1 MVTATVNPEKRYTL
15 SDVFDSKRIQSAS
28 LSPNG
33 KFIIVSYQETYPGGK
48 QSSFTQIL
56 DKATGSVL
64 VENGQSL
71 RWMPKSNLA
80 YYTRKGMKGTELVTL
95 DPTSKKENILACQL
109 PEGSFSFGP
118 TEDYLLFSIREKG
131 PQERKE
137 IQEILV
143 PDDANRDGE
152 TVCLSINMTCEP
164 DCSNGS
170 PMDILL
176 LTSTMYLKTAT
187 ICYSVVGNRI

>member
-1 MVTATVNPEKRYTL
+1 MVTTTINPEKRYTL
-15 SDVFDSKRIQSAS
+15 SDVFDGKRIQSAS

-80 YYTRKGMKGTELVTL
+80 YYTRKMKGTELVTL

-109 PEGSFSFGP
+109 PEVLSVSDLPRTIYYSPYGRK
-118 TEDYLLFSIREKG
+118 DRKNEK
-131 PQERKE
+131 RSKRYWCRM
-137 IQEILV
+137 I
-143 PDDANRDGE
+143 ANRDGE
-152 TVCLSINMTCEP
+152 TVCLIHNMTCEP

-176 LTSTMYLKTAT
+176 LTSTIYLKTAT
-187 ICYSVVGNRI
+187 ICYSVAGNRI

>member
-1 MVTATVNPEKRYTL
+1 MCIRDRRYTL

-95 DPTSKKENILACQL
+95 DPVSYTHLDVYKRQVL
-109 PEGSFSFGP
+109 
-118 TEDYLLFSIREKG
+118 
-131 PQERKE
+131 
-137 IQEILV
+137 
-143 PDDANRDGE
+143 
-152 TVCLSINMTCEP
+152 
-164 DCSNGS
+164 
-170 PMDILL
+170 
-176 LTSTMYLKTAT
+176 
-187 ICYSVVGNRI
+187 

>member
-1 MVTATVNPEKRYTL
+1 MKGNILRIKASFNPEKDAVVTATVNPEKRYTL
-15 SDVFDSKRIQSAS
+15 SDVFDGKRVQSAS

-80 YYTRKGMKGTELVTL
+80 LTAASFRFLMR
-95 DPTSKKENILACQL
+95 SCRSACRRWIISSRVRRESRRL
-109 PEGSFSFGP
+109 PE
-118 TEDYLLFSIREKG
+118 
-131 PQERKE
+131 
-137 IQEILV
+137 
-143 PDDANRDGE
+143 
-152 TVCLSINMTCEP
+152 
-164 DCSNGS
+164 SNPS
-170 PMDILL
+170 
-176 LTSTMYLKTAT
+176 
-187 ICYSVVGNRI
+187 

>member
-1 MVTATVNPEKRYTL
+1 MEPRRYEIVIKYLSESHKENALKASFNPEKDAVVTTTINPEKRYTL
-15 SDVFDSKRIQSAS
+15 SDVFDGKRIQSAS

-80 YYTRKGMKGTELVTL
+80 YYTGKG
-95 DPTSKKENILACQL
+95 
-109 PEGSFSFGP
+109 
-118 TEDYLLFSIREKG
+118 
-131 PQERKE
+131 
-137 IQEILV
+137 
-143 PDDANRDGE
+143 
-152 TVCLSINMTCEP
+152 
-164 DCSNGS
+164 
-170 PMDILL
+170 
-176 LTSTMYLKTAT
+176 
-187 ICYSVVGNRI
+187 

>member
-1 MVTATVNPEKRYTL
+1 MVNASNPPACPRMEN
-15 SDVFDSKRIQSAS
+15 S
-28 LSPNG
+28 LSSPIKKPN
-33 KFIIVSYQETYPGGK
+33 PGGK

-131 PQERKE
+131 PQEQKRSKRYWCRM
-137 IQEILV
+137 I
-143 PDDANRDGE
+143 ANRDE
-152 TVCLSINMTCEP
+152 KPYVYP
-164 DCSNGS
+164 
-170 PMDILL
+170 
-176 LTSTMYLKTAT
+176 
-187 ICYSVVGNRI
+187 